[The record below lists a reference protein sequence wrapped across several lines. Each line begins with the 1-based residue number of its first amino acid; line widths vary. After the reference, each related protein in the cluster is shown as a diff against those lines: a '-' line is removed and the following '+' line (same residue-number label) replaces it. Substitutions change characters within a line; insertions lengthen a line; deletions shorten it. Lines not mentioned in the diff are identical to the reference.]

1 MTNIN
6 AGTILSTVESDT
18 RDLRVTWA
26 DGHVSR
32 FHHIWLR
39 DNCRCPSCLHVQTRE
54 RIHDT
59 YGIDPNIRPE
69 AVSITDEGHQ
79 LSLTWPDGHQ
89 TDLPGNWLRLRCY
102 SEAAREERRVR
113 PTLWG
118 SEILKNL
125 PEVQAGDALETDEG
139 LQDFIQKIRDYGL
152 AVVRNLDC
160 TEGMV
165 EKLAGR
171 ISYLRQT
178 NYGVGFDV
186 ESKPDP
192 NNVAYTAIELKAH
205 TDLANWESP
214 PGIQFLHC
222 LDNSAEGG
230 ESVLVDGFAAAEML
244 RQRDPEAFRLLSEVE
259 LPFRFIDKHWD
270 LRWHAPTISLSL
282 QGDFRE
288 IRYHAALC
296 APFDLPHDLVEPVYA
311 ALRSFTQ
318 ILRDPAHEIRLK
330 MGPGDVIVFHN
341 RRVLHGRSAFD
352 PNSGRRKLQG
362 CYVDCDDAWS
372 RLRVLKGE
380 NTN

>member
-1 MTNIN
+1 MSDQARN
-6 AGTILSTVESDT
+6 ILSTVETHS
-18 RDLRVTWA
+18 RDISMTWA
-26 DGHVSR
+26 DGHISR

-39 DNCRCPSCLHVQTRE
+39 DNCRCPECLHPQTRE

-59 YGIDPNIRPE
+59 YAIDPDIAPVTVEIQDNGGLL
-69 AVSITDEGHQ
+69 A
-79 LSLTWPDGHQ
+79 LTWPDGHK
-89 TDLPGNWLRLRCY
+89 TDLPAGWLRHRCY
-102 SEAAREERRVR
+102 SDAARDDRREDLK
-113 PTLWG
+113 LWG
-118 SEILKNL
+118 SDILSNL
-125 PEVQAGDALETDEG
+125 PEVEAAEALNTNEG

-160 TEGMV
+160 HEGMV
-165 EKLAGR
+165 EILARR

-230 ESVLVDGFAAAEML
+230 ESVLVDGFAAADEL
-244 RQRDPEAFRLLSEVE
+244 RKKDPEAFRVLSEVV

-270 LRWHAPTISLSL
+270 LRWHAPTISLD
-282 QGDFRE
+282 QRGDFRE
-288 IRYHAALC
+288 IRYHSALS
-296 APFDLPHDLVEPVYA
+296 APFDLPHDQVEPVYA
-311 ALRSFTQ
+311 ALRAFTA
-318 ILRDPAHEIRLK
+318 ILRDPAFEIRLK